1 MTEWNEKLPT
11 TVDRRL
17 LPAGRIMYRM
27 SEPATCCLLVIRGN
41 LISTVAAPSGQ
52 CVALALYGPGDMLGS
67 SALLDRD
74 AVRLTTMT
82 CLTEVEAVVYR
93 HGATADESGNDL
105 IRRCVSE
112 LLAETKLLGDIVA
125 SSAYCSAEQ
134 RIRRAVH
141 RLASHLYRAA
151 GGPSV
156 TLPLTQEQI
165 GSFAQVSRPTTNSV
179 LSTAADRGLLR
190 LRRGA
195 ITVVDMGAIASWA
208 R

>member
-1 MTEWNEKLPT
+1 MSDAHSAVTAE
-11 TVDRRL
+11 RRL
-17 LPAGRIMYRM
+17 LPSGKIVYRT
-27 SEPATCCLLVIRGN
+27 SEPATCTLQITRGN
-41 LISTVAAPSGQ
+41 LISTVASPRGQ
-52 CVALALYGPGDMLGS
+52 CVALALYGPGDMVGS

-93 HGATADESGNDL
+93 HGSTTDELGRDL

-112 LLAETKLLGDIVA
+112 VLAETKLLGDIVA

-141 RLASHLYRAA
+141 RLASHLHRAA
-151 GGPSV
+151 RGPSV
-156 TLPLTQEQI
+156 TLPLTQEQV
-165 GSFAQVSRPTTNSV
+165 GSFAQVSRPTTSVV
-179 LSTAADRGLLR
+179 LSAAADRGLLR

-195 ITVVDMGAIASWA
+195 ITVVDMAAIASWS